1 MAPGV
6 PVSSRE
12 LQECDT
18 APRLVA
24 RSKFKNRKGP
34 EDMPQT
40 GLGAALRKLRE
51 RRTLSLREMKSLTDV
66 DHAYVHRLE
75 IGEKLNPSDEML
87 TRLLR
92 VLKPSERDAAIVR
105 WLGTHPEVD
114 PALVAYVLD
123 DASIG
128 VNVFTMAAGAVHR
141 GTARPDPATL
151 ISRAQRILE
160 EE

>member
-1 MAPGV
+1 MA
-6 PVSSRE
+6 
-12 LQECDT
+12 
-18 APRLVA
+18 
-24 RSKFKNRKGP
+24 
-34 EDMPQT
+34 QT
-40 GLGAALRKLRE
+40 GLGAALRRLRE
-51 RRTLSLREMKSLTDV
+51 RRTLSLREVNVLTDV

-105 WLGTHPEVD
+105 WLGAHPQVD
-114 PALVAYVLD
+114 PALVVFVLD

-128 VNVFTMAAGAVHR
+128 IDVFTMAAGAVHR

-151 ISRAQRILE
+151 IARAKRILE